1 MKKHTFGFLS
11 ADKGTKIHAVR
22 WEPEEGEIKGILQ
35 ISHGMIEYVERYE
48 AFAEFMTKQGFIV
61 VGNDHLGH
69 GESVA
74 SPEFWGYFAPEHGSD
89 IVVEDLNQLRT
100 MIQEEY
106 PGVPYFMLGHS
117 MGSFLLRKYLSK
129 YGAGLHGAVIMG
141 TGTQPDIVVK
151 FAKAVCRFQARF
163 RGWNHRSKLV
173 ENLAFSGYNKRFLSE
188 NLENAWLTK
197 DKDIVNTYNN
207 EPKCTFKFTLNGY
220 YNLFDTIHYINQS
233 ENIQRIPKNLPL
245 FLIAG
250 EEDPV
255 GNYGAGVKSAYETY
269 EKAGIEDITW
279 KLYPSDRHEILNEL
293 DKEKIYEDIYG
304 WIKVRM

>member
-1 MKKHTFGFLS
+1 MIKHTFGFLS

-48 AFAEFMTKQGFIV
+48 AFAEFMTKQGFMV

-69 GESVA
+69 GKSVA
-74 SPEFWGYFAPEHGSD
+74 SPEFWGYFAPKCGSD

-141 TGTQPDIVVK
+141 TGTQPDIVVQS
-151 FAKAVCRFQARF
+151 AKAVCRFQALF
-163 RGWNHRSKLV
+163 RGWNYRSKLV
-173 ENLAFSGYNKRFLSE
+173 ENMAFSGYNKRFLDE

-197 DKDIVNTYNN
+197 DKDIVNTYNK
-207 EPKCTFKFTLNGY
+207 EPRCTFKFTLNGY
-220 YNLFDTIHYINQS
+220 YNLFDTIHYINQP

-255 GNYGAGVKSAYETY
+255 GNYGGGVKSAYETY

-279 KLYPSDRHEILNEL
+279 KLYPTDRHEILNEL